1 MAVADAFDAGGNKA
15 DFAGVKRVN
24 VLHFGGK
31 DTNLV
36 NQIGVV
42 VAHHADLGFALEY
55 AIMDA
60 NQNDNSEIRVIPA
73 VNQQGFQRCG
83 GISLRCRQAP
93 YNRLQKRR
101 DAEPGFAGGFNGFGS
116 VQADNVF
123 NLLFYSFR
131 FGRRQVDFVQ
141 YRNNLMIVVNSQIDV
156 GQGLRFYA
164 LGGVNDQDRTFAG
177 GQRARNFIGKI
188 HVSRRINQV
197 ELVGF
202 AVFGSIVE
210 PHGLGFDGDSPLAFN
225 IHGIEN
231 LLLHFAALQ
240 SAAVFNH
247 AVSQGRFSVVNMGND
262 GKVAD
267 QI

>member
-1 MAVADAFDAGGNKA
+1 
-15 DFAGVKRVN
+15 
-24 VLHFGGK
+24 
-31 DTNLV
+31 
-36 NQIGVV
+36 
-42 VAHHADLGFALEY
+42 
-55 AIMDA
+55 
-60 NQNDNSEIRVIPA
+60 
-73 VNQQGFQRCG
+73 
-83 GISLRCRQAP
+83 
-93 YNRLQKRR
+93 
-101 DAEPGFAGGFNGFGS
+101 
-116 VQADNVF
+116 
-123 NLLFYSFR
+123 
-131 FGRRQVDFVQ
+131 
-141 YRNNLMIVVNSQIDV
+141 MIVVNSQIDV

-177 GQRARNFIGKI
+177 GQRARNFIGKV

-197 ELVGF
+197 ELIGF
-202 AVFGSIVE
+202 SVFGRIVE